1 MIGGTVCVRTKSS
14 IACATLYPDC
24 RHDHQGEALC
34 RHPAHGRRAGY
45 HDRRC
50 AARHEPAWRSLRR
63 GAAALGAHRARA
75 GAQVRRDGRQR
86 LADRV
91 RLRRRRIARA
101 LRGVGARLPPR
112 SRAGAPHVRGSP
124 GTRAPARHDERLR
137 QVHRPRSARVRG
149 AAGGRRRPRQADLPR
164 PGAAALRPDG
174 GPRPGAR
181 AVRDAP
187 RARNRAGVRQR
198 AGGRSP
204 RLDRGGARRG
214 ARDHPAVGH
223 GGRHRPARPRS
234 RAARAAMTDEVLLTL
249 SLLLMGA
256 LLARFVASLINVPE
270 ILVLVAIGAGFGPSA
285 LDVVDVPF
293 DSLGAQLMFTLGV
306 SLILFY
312 GGLSLSLPV
321 LRKVWVTLAMLA
333 VPGMLLTAA
342 VVGVAAHFAFDLPW
356 DAALLVG
363 AVLAPTDPAIL
374 IPLFIRS
381 RLKPKVAQTV
391 IAESAFNDPTGAA
404 LALTLAGVI
413 LTGSDSLAEPA
424 TEFLVDLAI
433 STLIGIVAGI
443 VLAASISSHR
453 MGIWRESAAIAVLTV
468 VTISFFSLDTAGG
481 SGYLGAFLAGLI
493 VGNMEHLGLGEA
505 DQPHVQDVRH
515 FAFNLADIVTL
526 IVFMVLGANI
536 PFDELGDNLLPAI
549 AVLATL
555 MLVARPLT
563 VLACTMPD
571 RGARWTRQELA
582 FLCWTRETG
591 VVPAALVGVLAGLGV
606 PEGDVFASVVA
617 LAIVLTLVLQALP
630 ARWLADRLG
639 LLEPRAGPVAVER
652 EAA

>member
-1 MIGGTVCVRTKSS
+1 
-14 IACATLYPDC
+14 
-24 RHDHQGEALC
+24 
-34 RHPAHGRRAGY
+34 
-45 HDRRC
+45 
-50 AARHEPAWRSLRR
+50 
-63 GAAALGAHRARA
+63 
-75 GAQVRRDGRQR
+75 
-86 LADRV
+86 
-91 RLRRRRIARA
+91 
-101 LRGVGARLPPR
+101 
-112 SRAGAPHVRGSP
+112 
-124 GTRAPARHDERLR
+124 
-137 QVHRPRSARVRG
+137 
-149 AAGGRRRPRQADLPR
+149 
-164 PGAAALRPDG
+164 
-174 GPRPGAR
+174 
-181 AVRDAP
+181 
-187 RARNRAGVRQR
+187 
-198 AGGRSP
+198 
-204 RLDRGGARRG
+204 
-214 ARDHPAVGH
+214 
-223 GGRHRPARPRS
+223 
-234 RAARAAMTDEVLLTL
+234 MTDDVLLTL

-256 LLARFVASLINVPE
+256 LLARFIASLIRIPE
-270 ILVLVAIGAGFGPSA
+270 ILVLVAFGAAFGPFA
-285 LDVVDVPF
+285 LDVVDISF

-312 GGLSLSLPV
+312 GGLSLSLPI
-321 LRKVWVTLAMLA
+321 LQRVWVTLGLLA
-333 VPGMLLTAA
+333 VPGMLITAA
-342 VVGVAAHFAFDLPW
+342 VVGVAARFAFDLPW
-356 DAALLVG
+356 DVSLLVG

-404 LALTLAGVI
+404 LALTLAGVV
-413 LTGSDSLAEPA
+413 LTGSDSVTGPA
-424 TEFLVDLAI
+424 GEFLVDLGI
-433 STLIGIVAGI
+433 STVIGIVAGV
-443 VLAASISSHR
+443 VLAAAISSHR

-505 DQPHVQDVRH
+505 DQPHVQEVRA

-563 VLACTMPD
+563 VFACTMPD

-606 PEGDVFASVVA
+606 PNGDVFASVVA
-617 LAIVLTLVLQALP
+617 LAIVLTLLLQALP
-630 ARWLADRLG
+630 ARWLAGRLG
-639 LLEPRAGPVAVER
+639 LLEPRTQPLAAEPAST